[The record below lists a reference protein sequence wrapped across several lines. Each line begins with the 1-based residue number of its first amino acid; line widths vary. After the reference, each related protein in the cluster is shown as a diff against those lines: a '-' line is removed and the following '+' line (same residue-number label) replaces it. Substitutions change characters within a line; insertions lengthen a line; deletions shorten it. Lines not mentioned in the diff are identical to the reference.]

1 MKNRKT
7 AKKLNFRCTRY
18 DMIVSAPI
26 QRNNLQN
33 NEGES
38 YMETKLS
45 AAELG
50 NIIAVREYRE
60 GGVEISYTL
69 FESLSRTDGRF
80 IYSVCLETCTENRR
94 DCAEARDISRNRN
107 DASEIFRIL
116 ADAAVTSCTLYDVLE
131 ELL

>member
-45 AAELG
+45 VTELG

-60 GGVEISYTL
+60 SGVEICYKL
-69 FESLSRTDGRF
+69 FESLSRTDGRY
-80 IYSVCLETCTENRR
+80 IYSVHLETCTENSR
-94 DCAEARDISRNRN
+94 DCAAAWDISRNRT

>member
-1 MKNRKT
+1 
-7 AKKLNFRCTRY
+7 
-18 DMIVSAPI
+18 
-26 QRNNLQN
+26 
-33 NEGES
+33 
-38 YMETKLS
+38 METKLS

-60 GGVEISYTL
+60 GGVVISYTL

-80 IYSVCLETCTENRR
+80 IYSVSLETCTENHR

>member
-1 MKNRKT
+1 
-7 AKKLNFRCTRY
+7 
-18 DMIVSAPI
+18 
-26 QRNNLQN
+26 
-33 NEGES
+33 
-38 YMETKLS
+38 METKLS

-60 GGVEISYTL
+60 GSVKITYTL

-80 IYSVCLETCTENRR
+80 IYSVCLETCAENRR